1 MIRKRIQ
8 TALEF
13 QLLENGLEVKRKT
26 VSMNGLRIYLQRRTH
41 SINGRIVKGLRKIGK
56 DTV

>member
-1 MIRKRIQ
+1 MK
-8 TALEF
+8 LSG
-13 QLLENGLEVKRKT
+13 LYYENGPEIKRKT

-41 SINGRIVKGLRKIGK
+41 SINGRIVKGVRKIGK